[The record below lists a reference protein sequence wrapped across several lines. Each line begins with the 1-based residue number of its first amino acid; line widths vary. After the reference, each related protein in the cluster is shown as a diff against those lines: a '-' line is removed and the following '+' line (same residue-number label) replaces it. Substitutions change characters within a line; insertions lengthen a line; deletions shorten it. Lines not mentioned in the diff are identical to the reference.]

1 MEMDLPKI
9 RMQCLGNTKLHC
21 DTESNDLPEESLHEH
36 MIKND
41 GQQNSSLESQHSV
54 GSSDLG
60 ADRPPMQVLT
70 EERRK
75 QFHPSETF
83 ETNEIQKLFYNRYR
97 YYRAFPQCY

>member
-9 RMQCLGNTKLHC
+9 RRHSKIPNSMLRQYKITC
-21 DTESNDLPEESLHEH
+21 DTESNDLPEEPLDEH

-41 GQQNSSLESQHSV
+41 GQQNFSLESQHSV
-54 GSSDLG
+54 GSWDLD

-70 EERRK
+70 EETRK

-83 ETNEIQKLFYNRYR
+83 ETDEYKKPFTAAYSIN
-97 YYRAFPQCY
+97 